1 MDSGKHPVESLELP
15 NRDAIIY
22 CKDNRRRTR
31 IRINN
36 NMIPEPSSEYRPD
49 LESAESSAD
58 FPELNKAQ
66 EAWKSTE
73 QYARENP
80 VPVILLTLAVGV
92 LLGAL
97 LSRRKPKHKDAVE
110 AAKELLE
117 SAYEQL
123 AEIIS
128 QLARIKFGK

>member
-1 MDSGKHPVESLELP
+1 
-15 NRDAIIY
+15 
-22 CKDNRRRTR
+22 
-31 IRINN
+31 
-36 NMIPEPSSEYRPD
+36 MIPEPSSEYRPD
-49 LESAESSAD
+49 WKPAESSAD
-58 FPELNKAQ
+58 FPDFNKAQ

-80 VPVILLTLAVGV
+80 LPVILLTLTVGV

-97 LSRRKPKHKDAVE
+97 LSRRKPKHKDAVQ

-128 QLARIKFGK
+128 QLARIKFSK

>member
-1 MDSGKHPVESLELP
+1 MGSGKHPVESLELP

-36 NMIPEPSSEYRPD
+36 MIPEPSSEYRPD
-49 LESAESSAD
+49 VAPAESSAE
-58 FPELNKAQ
+58 FPELDKAQ

-92 LLGAL
+92 LLGTL
-97 LSRRKPKHKDAVE
+97 LSRRKPKHKDAVQ